1 MEHYTFDLA
10 RFKSFVQPGMTV
22 AKSPGRINLIG
33 EHTDYNNGFVLPAAI
48 DKAAWI
54 AAGKREDNRIVLYS
68 VAFDQHFETT
78 LDDIKPAALS
88 WPNYL
93 LGVADQLLK
102 AGLPLTG
109 FSAVV
114 DGDVPIGA
122 GLSSSAAVECATIF
136 ALNALYGWS
145 LSRKEMALMTQ
156 RAEHEFA
163 GVKCGIMDMYAS
175 LFGKK
180 DHVIRLDCRS
190 LEHEYYPLNTGAY
203 TLLLLDTKVK
213 HSLASSAYNER
224 RQQCEAGVHM
234 VQQRYPDVASLR
246 DVTLAMLDDCVPHD
260 DIVYQRC
267 RYVIEENMRLLAGC
281 EDLNSGNL
289 QAFGQKMF
297 ATHEGLSKAY
307 AVSCAELDLLVEQ
320 ARLHPQVIGSRMM
333 GGGFGGCTI
342 NLVHQ
347 DGVDAFIKDAS
358 AAYFKAFGVQP
369 EPIMVRIEDG
379 TGLA

>member
-1 MEHYTFDLA
+1 M
-10 RFKSFVQPGMTV
+10 
-22 AKSPGRINLIG
+22 
-33 EHTDYNNGFVLPAAI
+33 
-48 DKAAWI
+48 
-54 AAGKREDNRIVLYS
+54 
-68 VAFDQHFETT
+68 
-78 LDDIKPAALS
+78 
-88 WPNYL
+88 
-93 LGVADQLLK
+93 
-102 AGLPLTG
+102 
-109 FSAVV
+109 
-114 DGDVPIGA
+114 
-122 GLSSSAAVECATIF
+122 ECATIF

-234 VQQRYPDVASLR
+234 VQQRYPEVASLR

-347 DGVDAFIKDAS
+347 DGVDAFITDAS
-358 AAYFKAFGVQP
+358 TAYSKAFGVQP